1 MQQAESHDR
10 AGLVAGI
17 DEAGRGPLAGP
28 VAAAAVI
35 LDPDMPIGGLRDSK
49 KLSASQRLRLAGE
62 IRTHSLAWSVA
73 WADPAEIDALNILGA
88 TLLAMRRAILGLRIV
103 PTRVQVDGN
112 RLPELRFGERMIDG
126 EAIVGGDDRIAAIS
140 AASILA
146 KTVRDGMMLEL
157 DRVYP
162 CYEFARHKGYGT
174 ALHRARLREFGP
186 CREHRFTFAPLKVT
200 S

>member
-1 MQQAESHDR
+1 MQQAELYER
-10 AGLVAGI
+10 NGLVAGI

-35 LDPDMPIGGLRDSK
+35 LHPDRPINGLRDSK
-49 KLSASQRLRLAGE
+49 QLSAIKRARLADE
-62 IRTHSLAWSVA
+62 IRAHSVAWSVA
-73 WADPAEIDALNILGA
+73 WADPAEIDALNILEA
-88 TLLAMRRAILGLRIV
+88 TLLAMRRAILGLRVI
-103 PTRVQVDGN
+103 PARVEVDGN
-112 RLPELRFGERMIDG
+112 RLPELRFGDRIIDG
-126 EAIVGGDDRIAAIS
+126 EAFVGGDDRIAAIS

-146 KTVRDGMMLEL
+146 KTVRDGMMMEL
-157 DRVYP
+157 DRIYP

-174 ALHRARLREFGP
+174 AVHRERLREFGP

>member
-10 AGLVAGI
+10 TGLVAGI

-35 LDPDMPIGGLRDSK
+35 LHPDRPIDGLRDSK
-49 KLSASQRLRLAGE
+49 KLSASKRVQLADE
-62 IRTHSLAWSVA
+62 IRARSMAWSVA
-73 WADPAEIDALNILGA
+73 WADPAEIDALNILQA
-88 TLLAMRRAILGLRIV
+88 TLLAMRRAILGLRVI

-112 RLPELRFGERMIDG
+112 RLPGLRFGERVIDG
-126 EAIVGGDDRIAAIS
+126 EAVVGGDDRIAAIS

-146 KTVRDGMMLEL
+146 KTVRDGMMMEL

-174 ALHRARLREFGP
+174 AVHRERLREFGP